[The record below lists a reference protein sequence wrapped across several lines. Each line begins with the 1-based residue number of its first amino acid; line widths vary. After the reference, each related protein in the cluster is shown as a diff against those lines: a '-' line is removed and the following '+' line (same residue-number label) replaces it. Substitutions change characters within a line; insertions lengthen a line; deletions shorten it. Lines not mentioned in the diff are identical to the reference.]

1 MRVYID
7 TSVVLRVVYHHA
19 GALATWGQWTT
30 AYASTLWHT
39 EALRA
44 IDRARLGGAIG
55 DAQVSQLRTDIEVI
69 HDHFSLV
76 PLTER
81 ILTRAGES
89 FPTIIGT
96 LDAIHLAT
104 AIHIRDTLGLD
115 AFLTHDTQLATAA
128 VASGFAVQ
136 GV

>member
-1 MRVYID
+1 MKVYID
-7 TSVVLRVVYHHA
+7 TSVVLRVVFRHA
-19 GALATWGQWTT
+19 GALTTWGRWAT
-30 AYASTLWHT
+30 AYSSSLWHT

-44 IDRARLGGAIG
+44 IDRARLGGAIS

-69 HDHFSLV
+69 HEHFSLM

-81 ILTRAGES
+81 ILTRAGEA
-89 FPTIIGT
+89 FPTVIGT

-115 AFLTHDTQLATAA
+115 VFLTHDIQLATAA
-128 VASGFAVQ
+128 AASGFTVQ

>member
-1 MRVYID
+1 MKVYLD
-7 TSVVLRVVYHHA
+7 TSVVLRVIFHQA
-19 GALATWGQWTT
+19 GALTTWGQWTT
-30 AYASTLWHT
+30 ACSSILWHT

-44 IDRARLGGAIG
+44 VDRARLGGSIS

-69 HDHFSLV
+69 HDHFTLV

-81 ILTRAGES
+81 ILARAGES
-89 FPTIIGT
+89 FPTVIGT

-104 AIHIRDTLGLD
+104 ALHIRDTTGLNI
-115 AFLTHDTQLATAA
+115 FLTHDTQLATAA
-128 VASGFAVQ
+128 SASGFTVE

>member
-1 MRVYID
+1 MKVYVD
-7 TSVVLRVVYHHA
+7 TSVTLRVLFREPHPLPV
-19 GALATWGQWTT
+19 WGRWTE
-30 AYASTLWHT
+30 AYASRLWLT
-39 EALRA
+39 EALRTMDRVRVLA
-44 IDRARLGGAIG
+44 GMTDSQVAVLRRDIDLAHSGFHI
-55 DAQVSQLRTDIEVI
+55 IPI
-69 HDHFSLV
+69 
-76 PLTER
+76 TER

-89 FPTIIGT
+89 FPTVIGT

-128 VASGFAVQ
+128 AASGFTVQ

>member
-1 MRVYID
+1 MTVYID
-7 TSVVLRVVYHHA
+7 TSVVLRVVFRHA
-19 GALATWGQWTT
+19 GALAAWGQWTT
-30 AYASTLWHT
+30 AYSSMLWHT

-44 IDRARLGGAIG
+44 IDRSRLNGAIS
-55 DAQVSQLRTDIEVI
+55 DVQVSQLRTDIEVI
-69 HDHFSLV
+69 HEHFTLV

-81 ILTRAGES
+81 ILARAGEP

-128 VASGFAVQ
+128 AASGFAVH
-136 GV
+136 GT